1 MIGGNGDAH
10 GGRRMLRFC
19 HEELLM
25 KTPATC
31 SAFAFLIATLGAA
44 PALASATAL
53 PQNAGYGAGG
63 QVQGGQAQGSGYGYG
78 QSSQGAGYGNAP
90 VGGPQGNGS
99 QDDGSVNGVPR
110 GVGYN
115 QQGGEMSRTAAED
128 AALAPEFHMHMV
140 GPSAANAVG
149 SGGGPV
155 IPQGEENP
163 GYVQAKFVTPYG
175 NATVMHHYGPGY
187 PPPMGSFGGSSG
199 GNAGGGGGAPNGT
212 VAGNPGLVNWGL
224 TPAWDAEEMGNGAW
238 FGTPSGNSPMPY
250 IGGFND

>member
-10 GGRRMLRFC
+10 GERRMLRFC
-19 HEELLM
+19 HEDLLM
-25 KTPATC
+25 KTPAAC
-31 SAFAFLIATLGAA
+31 SAFALLMTTLGAA
-44 PALASATAL
+44 PAVPAATAL
-53 PQNAGYGAGG
+53 PQNVGYGGGG
-63 QVQGGQAQGSGYGYG
+63 QMQGDQAQGSGYGYG
-78 QSSQGAGYGNAP
+78 QSSQGAGYGNSQ
-90 VGGPQGNGS
+90 GGGFEGGGS

-115 QQGGEMSRTAAED
+115 QQGGEMSRTAAEN

-140 GPSAANAVG
+140 GPSATNAVG
-149 SGGGPV
+149 SGGGPA

-187 PPPMGSFGGSSG
+187 PPPMGMGGG
-199 GNAGGGGGAPNGT
+199 PNDGNASFSSAPNGT
-212 VAGNPGLVNWGL
+212 VAGNRDLVNWGL
-224 TPAWDAEEMGNGAW
+224 TPAWDREEMGNGAW